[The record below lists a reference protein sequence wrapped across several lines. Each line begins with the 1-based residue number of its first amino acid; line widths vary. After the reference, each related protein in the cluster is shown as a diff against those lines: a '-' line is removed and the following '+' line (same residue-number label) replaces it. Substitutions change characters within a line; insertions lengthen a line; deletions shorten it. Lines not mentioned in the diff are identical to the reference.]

1 MPYIVGLLIIL
12 ALIFSGWNGIG
23 LTGNFLNQMKDKVSS
38 TIFPKTEGE
47 ILIENLNS
55 NYQVLDKF
63 FGESA
68 NSLLNSKNISE
79 DDKKSIKKA
88 IESFTGSKNLL
99 SKIEKLEK
107 EDKGLF
113 KAIVEKVLNLNEPLS
128 PDPTSIPPQ
137 CRLECPSN

>member
-68 NSLLNSKNISE
+68 N
-79 DDKKSIKKA
+79 KKRPRAVLRHNDTRITIVDHTHHCPC
-88 IESFTGSKNLL
+88 IEPYTLTG
-99 SKIEKLEK
+99 ITCI
-107 EDKGLF
+107 
-113 KAIVEKVLNLNEPLS
+113 A
-128 PDPTSIPPQ
+128 
-137 CRLECPSN
+137 R